1 MEYENEEEVDYI
13 SEYIYDSIYYTAEE
27 CGFEVKDEDIN
38 LKDGYVSFYIERKK
52 GEETPLFVKIKYIR
66 SNTWSCVFEAK
77 IGYYTKEFM
86 LNDDYPFAYC
96 VEKVIEYIKEKGLDY
111 FLKKNK

>member
-13 SEYIYDSIYYTAEE
+13 NIIYDSIYFTAEE
-27 CGFEVKDEDIN
+27 CGFEVKNEDIN
-38 LKDGYVSFYIERKK
+38 LKDGYVSFYIERK
-52 GEETPLFVKIKYIR
+52 EEYPLFVKIKYIK

-111 FLKKNK
+111 F